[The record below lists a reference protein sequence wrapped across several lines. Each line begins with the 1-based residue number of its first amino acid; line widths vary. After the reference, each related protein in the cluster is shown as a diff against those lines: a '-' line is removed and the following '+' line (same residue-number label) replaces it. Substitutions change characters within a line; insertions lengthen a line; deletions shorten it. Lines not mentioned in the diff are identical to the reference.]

1 MNCRFLIILW
11 VLAILPLSA
20 GGRYKLNIDPEAKE
34 GYVLQLIKQERNA
47 AKKIELMVQFVEEF
61 PRDENLP
68 WVLDQ
73 LIPHYVETK
82 EWDKVIASGEKILAV
97 NPLDHEAAFA
107 CLRAAEAIN
116 TSELLLKYASL
127 AWKTGELVNDTPK
140 PKDPESIPAWQ
151 KDAEDARNLKL
162 YAEYA
167 VYSLSKTDDA
177 KQNTGKKEE
186 YLQALEQLNPRS
198 VYLIAARQ
206 AEKKAEMTIPAIIA
220 GLEKDPYNPDYLAIL
235 ADHYMRVNDLPNVVV
250 MTGRLIE
257 VFGGNHKPENMAA
270 AEWTAKRDRYIGQ
283 AYWMNG
289 IVSSVLAKYS
299 QADKSLRAA
308 LPYMRANPAYL
319 SAGLY
324 HLGFVNYKLA
334 EKGEPNRVFEAIK
347 FNEECAAI
355 KGAYQEQATKN
366 IAAIKSEYNLQQ

>member
-1 MNCRFLIILW
+1 MNCRLLTIVW
-11 VLAILPLSA
+11 VLALLPLSA
-20 GGRYKLNIDPEAKE
+20 GSRYKLNIDPEAKE

-47 AKKIELMVQFVEEF
+47 AKKIELMVQFVDEF
-61 PRDENLP
+61 PKDENLP
-68 WVLDQ
+68 WVLEQ

-82 EWDKVIASGEKILAV
+82 EWEKVIASGEKILAV
-97 NPLDHEAAFA
+97 NPKDHDAAFS
-107 CLRAAEAIN
+107 CLRAAETLNN
-116 TSELLLKYASL
+116 TEALLKYATL
-127 AWKTGELVNDTPK
+127 AWKTGELVTDTAK
-140 PKDPESIPAWQ
+140 PKDPESVPAWQ
-151 KDAEDARNLKL
+151 KDAEDARNLKM

-167 VYSLSKTDDA
+167 VYSLSKTEESKKDA
-177 KQNTGKKEE
+177 AKKEE

-206 AEKKAEMTIPAIIA
+206 AEKKADVTIPAILA
-220 GLEKDPYNPDYLAIL
+220 GLEKDPFNPDYLAIL
-235 ADHYMRVNDLPNVVV
+235 ADHYMRGNDLPNVVT

-257 VFGGNHKPENMAA
+257 VFADNHKPENMAV
-270 AEWTAKRDRYIGQ
+270 AEWNAKRDRYIGQ
-283 AYWMNG
+283 AYWLNG
-289 IVSSVLAKYS
+289 IVSSVLGKYS

-308 LPYMRANPAYL
+308 LPYMRANPTYL